1 MIRHVDEAMVREL
14 LPMAHA
20 LDAVERALRARAESR
35 AHDVPR
41 TAMRLPE
48 GSLRVLTA
56 SAAELGVLSAKVT
69 FSGGSS
75 SGRGYVSLIDLRTGE
90 LRTVIES
97 VHLSRMRTGAAS
109 GIATRV
115 HARADA
121 SRLAVLGAGSQA
133 LAQIEA
139 VCAVRPIR
147 SVRVWSRDAE
157 RLRAFCARAS
167 TAVCMPVLPVE
178 SARDAVR
185 GADIVTL
192 ITSAREPVVEGHWL
206 EPGQHVNAAGSNALD
221 RRELDS
227 DGLARFD
234 RIVVDA
240 RDVARQECGDL
251 LPSAERGMV
260 DWSQLTELG
269 EILVGQA
276 PGRVSDAEITLFE
289 SHGMGV
295 QDLYAAYLVEQAA
308 VAADASPSSRVADR
322 EQGDAPGRTQAAI
335 DASRSPA
342 R

>member
-1 MIRHVDEAMVREL
+1 MIRHVDEAMVRDL
-14 LPMAHA
+14 LPMPRA

-48 GSLRVLTA
+48 GSLRVLAA
-56 SAAELGVLSAKVT
+56 SAAELGVLSSKAT
-69 FSGGSS
+69 FSGSSS
-75 SGRGYVSLIDLRTGE
+75 SGRGYLSLIDLGTGQ

-115 HARADA
+115 LAREDA

-147 SVRVWSRDAE
+147 TVRAWSRDTG
-157 RLRAFCARAS
+157 RLRAFCAQAS
-167 TAVCMPVLPVE
+167 TAVGMPVLPAD

-192 ITSAREPVVEGHWL
+192 ITSAREPVVEGRWL

-227 DGLARFD
+227 DAIVRCH

-251 LPSAERGMV
+251 LPLAERGMV
-260 DWSQLTELG
+260 DWARLTELG
-269 EILVGQA
+269 EILIGQA
-276 PGRVSDAEITLFE
+276 PGRSSDAEITLFE

-308 VAADASPSSRVADR
+308 LAADASPSSSVVGN
-322 EQGDAPGRTQAAI
+322 EQGVAPGRTQAPVGPW
-335 DASRSPA
+335 RSPA